1 MAITI
6 YHKVTNNNNKIT
18 IINRNQPKDI
28 KARFEDKKHT
38 RRVVKDARR

>member
-6 YHKVTNNNNKIT
+6 YHKVTNNNKVT